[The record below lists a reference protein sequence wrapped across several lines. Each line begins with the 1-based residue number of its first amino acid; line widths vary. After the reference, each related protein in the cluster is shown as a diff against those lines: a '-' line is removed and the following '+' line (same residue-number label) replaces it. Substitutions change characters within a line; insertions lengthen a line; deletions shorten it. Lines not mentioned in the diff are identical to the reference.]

1 MLHTILVPSSEH
13 QFVSFSKCCTSIY
26 TNDTETNQ
34 LKLAKPENCSKN
46 AILPEAEYFS
56 NVVLQITDGMENT
69 GGLNM
74 PLFGYLIL
82 AWILCFFMVCR
93 GAKDRFENLRSK
105 FFDSKIRTLKSQQ
118 AKQLM

>member
-1 MLHTILVPSSEH
+1 MVLTVALGAPSSGH
-13 QFVSFSKCCTSIY
+13 QFVNFYKCCTSIY

-34 LKLAKPENCSKN
+34 LKLEKPENCSKN
-46 AILPEAEYFS
+46 AVLPEAEYFS

-93 GAKDRFENLRSK
+93 GAKDRFG
-105 FFDSKIRTLKSQQ
+105 FFKEILIEK
-118 AKQLM
+118 K